1 MESIESVLSK
11 VQKLHTRKG
20 YFERFFEICA
30 EYPKNT
36 YKANYHLLELEYFEL
51 FGDFRYSDYESFRQM
66 KSKFLTR
73 YKM

>member
-1 MESIESVLSK
+1 MESIEVILTK
-11 VQKLHTRKG
+11 VQKLYTRKG

-30 EYPKNT
+30 EYPQNT